1 MPGVGAH
8 HDVEPARARA
18 PFRRH
23 TVGDVLA
30 QGALD
35 VGFQPVV
42 ELRSR
47 DVVGYEALTRGP
59 SGTDLE
65 DPHALFHAAR
75 GAGRLDELD
84 WLCQKAAL
92 RGALDAGLRA
102 PAVLFLNIEA
112 DTSGF
117 MPLDLRALYARATA
131 QMTVAVEVTER
142 ALTERPAALLGH
154 VADMRALGCTIALD
168 DVGTEV
174 DSVAMMALLAPE
186 VIKLDLGLIERA
198 GDRQIADL
206 IAAVT
211 AQAERSAATILV
223 ERIETPRQAE
233 LAAALGAKL
242 AQGYLFGR
250 RARLVT
256 PADPPGEPVV
266 VAMPRRDPRDATPFA
281 IVSEARPVRR
291 AARGLMVGI
300 SRHLEEH
307 ARNAGQEAV
316 LIGAFERDELFSPA
330 TRRRWSEIARR
341 VAFCGALGE
350 AMAPEPIAGVR
361 GGLLHHAD
369 RLAREW
375 AVTVVSPHFAAVL
388 TGYDRSG
395 GDGDGEEYEF
405 VLTYDRELAVAA
417 AASLMARITS

>member
-8 HDVEPARARA
+8 HDVALAPARV
-18 PFRRH
+18 RRH

-35 VGFQPVV
+35 IGFQPVV

-59 SGTDLE
+59 SGTALE
-65 DPHALFHAAR
+65 DPQSLFAAAR

-92 RGALDAGLRA
+92 RAALDVGLRA
-102 PAVLFLNIEA
+102 PAVLFINMEP

-117 MPLDLRALYARATA
+117 MPLELRALYAQATA

-186 VIKLDLGLIERA
+186 VIKLDLGLIESA
-198 GDRQIADL
+198 GERQIADL
-206 IAAVT
+206 ISAVT
-211 AQAERSAATILV
+211 AQAERSAATVLV
-223 ERIETPRQAE
+223 ERIETARQAE
-233 LAAALGAKL
+233 LADALGARL
-242 AQGYLFGR
+242 AQGFLFGR

-266 VAMPRRDPRDATPFA
+266 VAAPRRDPRDTTPFA
-281 IVSEARPVRR
+281 LVSEARPVRR
-291 AARGLMVGI
+291 AARGLMVGF
-300 SRHLEEH
+300 SRHLEEQ
-307 ARNAGQEAV
+307 ARSAGHEAV
-316 LIGAFERDELFSPA
+316 LLGAFERDELFSPA
-330 TRRRWSEIARR
+330 TRERWSDISRR

-375 AVTVVSPHFAAVL
+375 VVAVVSPHFAAVL
-388 TGYDRSG
+388 TGYDRSE
-395 GDGDGEEYEF
+395 GDGEGEVYDF
-405 VLTYDRELAVAA
+405 VLTYDRELAVAS
-417 AASLMARITS
+417 AASLMARITA